1 MRLSEVVYDGAKPI
15 EGYGPGFFRIGGEVI
30 EGPVLILPSGA
41 GGWGGLEAT
50 DPLLAAAGDIDVL
63 FLGTG
68 IEISHAPASLRLALE
83 GANIGLEVMATPPA
97 CRAYNVVLSEGRRIG
112 AALLPV

>member
-15 EGYGPGFFRIGGEVI
+15 EGYGPGFFRIDGRVI
-30 EGPVLILPSGA
+30 EGPALILPSGA
-41 GGWGGLEAT
+41 GGWGGLEAI
-50 DPLLAAAGDIDVL
+50 DPLLAATGDIDVL

-68 IEISHAPASLRLALE
+68 TEIAHAPVSLRLALE
-83 GANIGLEVMATPPA
+83 RANIGLEVMATPPA
-97 CRAYNVVLSEGRRIG
+97 CRAYNVVLSEGRRVG